1 MLALTSIRLETSSS
15 TLRARNYVNNRLNQA
30 QFHQILMRNCQ
41 RPPCRVR
48 QCRRATPEDSETRN
62 LIMCAKRYTEDLTE
76 LGMSLQTIRRNV
88 AGAQNNLGALTV
100 YLNALDGTAPDNIDD
115 IAQLKKILENM
126 NDLRLEKA
134 EEELFWAQREGRVVS
149 PIVDNVAGLNDEEKV
164 EVGNVLTNI
173 TMYGVQG
180 AAWNAIILLVIFIIL
195 VTFVLR

>member
-1 MLALTSIRLETSSS
+1 
-15 TLRARNYVNNRLNQA
+15 
-30 QFHQILMRNCQ
+30 
-41 RPPCRVR
+41 
-48 QCRRATPEDSETRN
+48 
-62 LIMCAKRYTEDLTE
+62 MCAKRYTEDLTE

>member
-1 MLALTSIRLETSSS
+1 
-15 TLRARNYVNNRLNQA
+15 
-30 QFHQILMRNCQ
+30 
-41 RPPCRVR
+41 
-48 QCRRATPEDSETRN
+48 
-62 LIMCAKRYTEDLTE
+62 
-76 LGMSLQTIRRNV
+76 MSLQAIRRNV

-100 YLNALDGTAPDNIDD
+100 YQNALDGTAPDNIDD

-180 AAWNAIILLVIFIIL
+180 AAWNAIILLVIFITL

>member
-1 MLALTSIRLETSSS
+1 
-15 TLRARNYVNNRLNQA
+15 
-30 QFHQILMRNCQ
+30 
-41 RPPCRVR
+41 
-48 QCRRATPEDSETRN
+48 
-62 LIMCAKRYTEDLTE
+62 MCAKRYTEDLTE

-100 YLNALDGTAPDNIDD
+100 YQNALDGTAPDNIDD

>member
-1 MLALTSIRLETSSS
+1 
-15 TLRARNYVNNRLNQA
+15 
-30 QFHQILMRNCQ
+30 
-41 RPPCRVR
+41 
-48 QCRRATPEDSETRN
+48 
-62 LIMCAKRYTEDLTE
+62 MCAKRYTEDLTE

-100 YLNALDGTAPDNIDD
+100 YQNALDGTAPDNIDD

-180 AAWNAIILLVIFIIL
+180 AAWNAIILLVIFITL

>member
-1 MLALTSIRLETSSS
+1 
-15 TLRARNYVNNRLNQA
+15 
-30 QFHQILMRNCQ
+30 
-41 RPPCRVR
+41 
-48 QCRRATPEDSETRN
+48 
-62 LIMCAKRYTEDLTE
+62 MCAKRYTEDLTE

-100 YLNALDGTAPDNIDD
+100 YQNALDGTAPDNIDD
-115 IAQLKKILENM
+115 IAQLKEILENM

>member
-1 MLALTSIRLETSSS
+1 
-15 TLRARNYVNNRLNQA
+15 
-30 QFHQILMRNCQ
+30 
-41 RPPCRVR
+41 
-48 QCRRATPEDSETRN
+48 
-62 LIMCAKRYTEDLTE
+62 
-76 LGMSLQTIRRNV
+76 MSLQTIRRNV

-100 YLNALDGTAPDNIDD
+100 YQNALDGTAPDNIDD

>member
-1 MLALTSIRLETSSS
+1 
-15 TLRARNYVNNRLNQA
+15 
-30 QFHQILMRNCQ
+30 
-41 RPPCRVR
+41 
-48 QCRRATPEDSETRN
+48 
-62 LIMCAKRYTEDLTE
+62 MCAKRYTEDLTE
-76 LGMSLQTIRRNV
+76 LGMSLQAIRRNV

-100 YLNALDGTAPDNIDD
+100 YQNALDGTAPDNIDD

>member
-1 MLALTSIRLETSSS
+1 
-15 TLRARNYVNNRLNQA
+15 
-30 QFHQILMRNCQ
+30 
-41 RPPCRVR
+41 
-48 QCRRATPEDSETRN
+48 
-62 LIMCAKRYTEDLTE
+62 
-76 LGMSLQTIRRNV
+76 MSLQTIRRNV

-100 YLNALDGTAPDNIDD
+100 YQNALDGTAPDNIDD

-126 NDLRLEKA
+126 NDLRLEQA

-180 AAWNAIILLVIFIIL
+180 AAWNAIILLVIFITL

>member
-1 MLALTSIRLETSSS
+1 
-15 TLRARNYVNNRLNQA
+15 
-30 QFHQILMRNCQ
+30 
-41 RPPCRVR
+41 
-48 QCRRATPEDSETRN
+48 
-62 LIMCAKRYTEDLTE
+62 MCAQRYTEDLTE

-100 YLNALDGTAPDNIDD
+100 YQNALDGTAPDNIDD

>member
-1 MLALTSIRLETSSS
+1 
-15 TLRARNYVNNRLNQA
+15 
-30 QFHQILMRNCQ
+30 
-41 RPPCRVR
+41 
-48 QCRRATPEDSETRN
+48 
-62 LIMCAKRYTEDLTE
+62 MCAKRYTEDLTE

-100 YLNALDGTAPDNIDD
+100 YQNALDGTAPDNIDD

-180 AAWNAIILLVIFIIL
+180 AAWNALAGKLAN
-195 VTFVLR
+195 FVHD

>member
-1 MLALTSIRLETSSS
+1 
-15 TLRARNYVNNRLNQA
+15 
-30 QFHQILMRNCQ
+30 
-41 RPPCRVR
+41 
-48 QCRRATPEDSETRN
+48 
-62 LIMCAKRYTEDLTE
+62 MCAKRYTEDLTE

-100 YLNALDGTAPDNIDD
+100 YQNALDGTAPDNIDD

-180 AAWNAIILLVIFIIL
+180 AAWNAIILLVICIIL

>member
-1 MLALTSIRLETSSS
+1 
-15 TLRARNYVNNRLNQA
+15 
-30 QFHQILMRNCQ
+30 
-41 RPPCRVR
+41 
-48 QCRRATPEDSETRN
+48 
-62 LIMCAKRYTEDLTE
+62 MCAKRYTEDLTE

-100 YLNALDGTAPDNIDD
+100 YQNALDGTAPDNIDD

-134 EEELFWAQREGRVVS
+134 EEELFWAQREGSVVS